1 MILVITRDVGPFLG
15 VCSIVIAGCT
25 CFFAINQPEASSA
38 FGDFEGIA
46 GFLGPLLT
54 VVLAMLGSF
63 EIGDYT
69 KRAAVAMFLLFA
81 FFVIVLML
89 NLLIAIM
96 GDAYSKVK
104 ESELVEGL
112 HERAK
117 LIVEQER
124 LFPWRQT
131 YARYLH
137 VAEAVAEDETQAAW
151 DGLGGRLKALRRE
164 VAVGQSEVKA
174 EVQAGQAKL
183 EDVKAGQAKLEAGM
197 TEVKADMADMK
208 ALLEKLVAQSLQNAA

>member
-1 MILVITRDVGPFLG
+1 
-15 VCSIVIAGCT
+15 
-25 CFFAINQPEASSA
+25 
-38 FGDFEGIA
+38 
-46 GFLGPLLT
+46 
-54 VVLAMLGSF
+54 
-63 EIGDYT
+63 
-69 KRAAVAMFLLFA
+69 MFLLFA

-104 ESELVEGL
+104 ENELVEGL

-137 VAEAVAEDETQAAW
+137 VAEPVVEDEAQMAW
-151 DGLGGRLKALRRE
+151 GGLGGRLKALRRE
-164 VAVGQSEVKA
+164 VVDVKA
-174 EVQAGQAKL
+174 DVKAGQAEAKADM
-183 EDVKAGQAKLEAGM
+183 EEMKAGQAKLE
-197 TEVKADMADMK
+197 TDMADMK